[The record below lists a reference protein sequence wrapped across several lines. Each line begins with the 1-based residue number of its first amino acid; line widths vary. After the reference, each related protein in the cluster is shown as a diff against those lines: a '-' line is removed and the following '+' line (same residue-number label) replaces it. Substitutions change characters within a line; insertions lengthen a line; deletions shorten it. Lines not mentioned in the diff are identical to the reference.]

1 MVLVQDHTETQA
13 DNVEWSYFSNFGS
26 GDKKLKENVVTLLSS
41 TQCST
46 VDGRYSQIVTPE
58 VICSVDSGD
67 GVRPCGVRNYLRVVA
82 KRDVRF

>member
-26 GDKKLKENVVTLLSS
+26 GDKKLKENVVTILSS
-41 TQCST
+41 KQFSNFN
-46 VDGRYSQIVTPE
+46 GRYSKIMTTE
-58 VICSVDSGD
+58 DISKEDSGD